1 VHAARTTTRR
11 QTSLPERCMV
21 TGIVGEEINEVR
33 TARQDCVQAPTKN
46 DGCLKIFRADWD
58 TK

>member
-1 VHAARTTTRR
+1 
-11 QTSLPERCMV
+11 MV

-33 TARQDCVQAPTKN
+33 TAKQDCVQAPTKN

-58 TK
+58 TE